1 MTFVGENVFEG
12 GGGGPKTGFFS
23 KNVQRGGGLI
33 NGGGGRENLLSNLKI
48 SVKRMKQRDPM

>member
-1 MTFVGENVFEG
+1 MKTCLKGE
-12 GGGGPKTGFFS
+12 GGPKTGFFQ
-23 KNVQRGGGLI
+23 KTCKGGGGGLI